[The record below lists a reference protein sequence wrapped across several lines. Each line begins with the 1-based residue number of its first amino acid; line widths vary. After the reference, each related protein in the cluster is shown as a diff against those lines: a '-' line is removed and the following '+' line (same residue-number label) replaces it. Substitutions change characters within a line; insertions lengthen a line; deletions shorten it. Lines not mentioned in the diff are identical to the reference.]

1 MPALIK
7 VGAIS
12 PIDLTVAGI
21 RVHVNRRGQDDGGVL
36 HDEEDL
42 ADIRELCNKLSLDDE
57 LHEEALDIHKHY
69 LGKSSGRHLLRTIIE
84 MKERHRQD
92 FESNSDVTTPTDTET
107 ESDYETDSTN
117 KIEKAP
123 QKIPF
128 LGSRRPVYWKIL
140 PWEMTLFRSRPTRQ
154 SPEFPEPDLLHA
166 LVGYYFKHINIE
178 LPLLHRPTFEKE
190 IAQGLH
196 KRNAT
201 FGAVVLLVCAMGSRY
216 SSDPRVQLSETDLF
230 PDADGRP
237 SDGDGTN
244 SEADEEMRRR
254 RRPSLAAYSRGWKY
268 FYQAWEFQESLSVFA
283 PPNLYD
289 LYFYCLAAQYLLR
302 GTSVPQAAWQLIGI
316 GIRHAQEVGAHRKR
330 SPKEVPVDKDLLKLD
345 ELWKRACWVL
355 ISIDRL
361 LSSATGRPCALH
373 DEDFDLELPIE
384 CDDEYWD
391 DPNSELRL
399 KQPEG
404 KPSLITA
411 FTLSIRFNQ
420 ILDISMRTIYSID
433 KSKVLM
439 GLLYEW
445 EHRVV
450 SEIDSA
456 LNKWLDTIPPHLHW
470 GTEQPNED
478 FFLQSAILHS
488 TYYYLQILVH
498 RPFIP
503 LPKKPSTSSFP
514 SLTICTNAARKIIQ
528 IGLAVMERM
537 DVVPSYTPLHLL
549 SAAVILLLRIWE
561 SQKTETLTEQQYKKD
576 MEGVN
581 SCLKILKVAEKMSL
595 SCGRLWD
602 ILYNLVMVNEM
613 YVRPNLVKRTIQKS
627 KKGKEDPARTRT
639 RQESSKMTTLP
650 PPPIY
655 PPSPFTDPSV
665 PLALDPETGLLLA
678 GFRSGPQHLSSDGA
692 HSTAAGSGSSSSTS
706 PSFNSFSSAV
716 PPVNVTTADPD
727 TQAVPSTSSGAP
739 IRAGASAPEWSAFAV
754 PPETPQQSYLNTPF
768 LDGFDSRDLR
778 PSDRPGGSSPSP
790 GGAAGLFDDGPQPR
804 VFEAG
809 LQPQQQDGSD
819 LSGSLVFPMF
829 GQDGNWNFAPMTE
842 DVDMSNGLYSS
853 IWAESVNVN
862 TAP

>member
-7 VGAIS
+7 ASAVS

-57 LHEEALDIHKHY
+57 LHEEALDVHKHY

-92 FESNSDVTTPTDTET
+92 FESNSDVATPTDTET
-107 ESDYETDSTN
+107 ESDYETDSTS
-117 KIEKAP
+117 KAGKAP

-140 PWEMTLFRSRPTRQ
+140 PWEMTLFRSRPTGQ
-154 SPEFPEPDLLHA
+154 SPEFPEPDLLNA

-196 KRNAT
+196 KQNAT
-201 FGAVVLLVCAMGSRY
+201 FGGVVLLVCAMGSRY

-237 SDGDGTN
+237 SDGDGAN
-244 SEADEEMRRR
+244 SVADEEMRRR
-254 RRPSLAAYSRGWKY
+254 RAPPLLPIREDGSTSIKHGSFKNPSLFSR
-268 FYQAWEFQESLSVFA
+268 
-283 PPNLYD
+283 
-289 LYFYCLAAQYLLR
+289 
-302 GTSVPQAAWQLIGI
+302 
-316 GIRHAQEVGAHRKR
+316 HRPFTISTFIVKR
-330 SPKEVPVDKDLLKLD
+330 SPKDAPVDKDLLKLD
-345 ELWKRACWVL
+345 ELWKRAFWVL
-355 ISIDRL
+355 ITIDRL

-391 DPNSELRL
+391 DPDPELRL

-439 GLLYEW
+439 GMLYEW

-456 LNKWLDTIPPHLHW
+456 LNKWLDTIPPHLRW

-528 IGLAVMERM
+528 IGLAVAERV

-581 SCLKILKVAEKMSL
+581 SCLKILTVAEKMSL

-613 YVRPNLVKRTIQKS
+613 YVLPNLVKRAIQKS
-627 KKGKEDPARTRT
+627 KKGKADPARTRT
-639 RQESSKMTTLP
+639 RQESSKMTTSLS

-655 PPSPFTDPSV
+655 PPSPFADPSV

-678 GFRSGPQHLSSDGA
+678 GFRSGPQHLGSDGA
-692 HSTAAGSGSSSSTS
+692 HSTTAGSGSSSSTPS
-706 PSFNSFSSAV
+706 SFNGFSSAV

-727 TQAVPSTSSGAP
+727 TQVVPSTSLGAP
-739 IRAGASAPEWSAFAV
+739 IRPGTSAPEWSAFAV
-754 PPETPQQSYLNTPF
+754 PPETPQQSYLSSPF
-768 LDGFDSRDLR
+768 LEGFDSRGLR

-790 GGAAGLFDDGPQPR
+790 GAAAGLFDDGPQSR
-804 VFEAG
+804 GFVAG
-809 LQPQQQDGSD
+809 LQPQQQGGSD
-819 LSGSLVFPMF
+819 VSGSLVFPMF